1 MGEKGLTE
9 NGAIEIVNAKESVV
23 RAGHRLIEAG
33 LIARTWGNV
42 SCRIDDSHFAITPSG
57 RDYLSLTIEDI
68 VIVRIDD
75 LSYTG
80 VVKPSGEKA
89 VHAEIYKARP
99 DIWFVIHTHQENA
112 SVISTL
118 GLDEINLESCIESG
132 TGIGINFSPDP
143 TYKLLGNKIICAAY
157 GLPGTKKLRRSVGE
171 ALSKS
176 NGNAII
182 MKNHGAV
189 CFGVDDES
197 AFQAAMELEKASSA
211 FIKNRFLTVK
221 PDALSEIE
229 AMRRFIGSYV
239 NPLLIGASMNPE
251 ALRYNSARNSS
262 GFAIED
268 AQGHVTQVDLPQQ
281 NLNQHD
287 LNQHDITQLDK
298 SMSDVIKIHRDIYLK
313 TPKNNFIVHSE
324 TPYTL
329 AFSEVGDTLLPF
341 VDDFAQIIGTKVK
354 TVSARSHD
362 IANALSHSSA
372 VFIQGHGAL
381 CTGETKGDAHAV
393 QMILEKNAKA
403 KICGMLF
410 DGNAPLSW
418 IDTHLMRVVYLKKY
432 AKQIDGGRL

>member
-1 MGEKGLTE
+1 MGEKGVTE
-9 NGAIEIVNAKESVV
+9 NDKNKINNAKERVV
-23 RAGHRLIEAG
+23 HAGHKLIDAG

-42 SCRIDDSHFAITPSG
+42 SCRVDDSHFAITPSG

-68 VIVRIDD
+68 VIVRIED

-80 VVKPSGEKA
+80 DVKPSGEKA

-118 GLDEINLESCIESG
+118 GLDEIDVDNDDTIE
-132 TGIGINFSPDP
+132 IGIKP

-189 CFGVDDES
+189 CFGVDDET
-197 AFQAAMELEKASSA
+197 AFKAAMELEQASSA

-229 AMRRFIGSYV
+229 AMRRFIDSYV
-239 NPLLIGASMNPE
+239 IPHSEGASMNPE
-251 ALRYNSARNSS
+251 AFCFSSARNSG

-268 AQGHVTQVDLPQQ
+268 EFGHITQVDLTKQ
-281 NLNQHD
+281 
-287 LNQHDITQLDK
+287 DITQLDK
-298 SMSDVIKIHRDIYLK
+298 SMFDVIKVHQDIYLK
-313 TPKNNFIVHSE
+313 APKINFITHSE
-324 TPYTL
+324 TPYSL
-329 AFSEVGDTLLPF
+329 AISEIDVTLLPF

-354 TVSARSHD
+354 TVSD
-362 IANALSHSSA
+362 QPQVIVNALRHSSA

-381 CTGETKGDAHAV
+381 CTGETKGDTHAV

-410 DGNAPLSW
+410 DGNEPLSW
-418 IDTHLMRVVYLKKY
+418 IDTHLMRMVYLKKY

>member
-1 MGEKGLTE
+1 MGEKVLTE
-9 NGAIEIVNAKESVV
+9 NGAIEINNAKESVV
-23 RAGHRLIEAG
+23 RAGHKLIDAG

-42 SCRIDDSHFAITPSG
+42 SCRVDDSYFAITPSG

-68 VIVRIDD
+68 VIVRIED

-99 DIWFVIHTHQENA
+99 DIRFVIHTHQENA

-118 GLDEINLESCIESG
+118 GLDKIDIDHCIEYD
-132 TGIGINFSPDP
+132 IGISIDVN
-143 TYKLLGNKIICAAY
+143 TMYKLLGNKIICAAY

-189 CFGVDDES
+189 CFGLDDET
-197 AFQAAMELEKASSA
+197 AFKAAMELEQASSA

-239 NPLLIGASMNPE
+239 MPHSEGASMNPE
-251 ALRYNSARNSS
+251 TFRFSSARNSS

-268 AQGHVTQVDLPQQ
+268 AKGHVTQVDLMQQ
-281 NLNQHD
+281 D
-287 LNQHDITQLDK
+287 LTQQDITQLDK

-313 TPKNNFIVHSE
+313 APKTNFITHSE

-329 AFSEVGDTLLPF
+329 ALSEIGDTLLPF

-354 TVSARSHD
+354 TVSARPHV

-410 DGNAPLSW
+410 DGNEPLSW
-418 IDTHLMRVVYLKKY
+418 IDTHLMRMVYLKKY
-432 AKQIDGGRL
+432 AKQIDGRRV